1 MLLYLFLGLFVGIS
15 FALMLYF
22 LVIKKSQNQPDKLAD
37 DFFTRFNEK
46 FPEILNKANQ
56 SLVTMAN
63 QKLDA
68 QSRQASADLSGKKES
83 IEKVVAQVLAE
94 LKTNSQKLE
103 QAERKRIGSFES
115 LRQALSSHE
124 KITQSLSA
132 TTESLKKVLSNN
144 QLRGAFGERV
154 AEDLLKMAGFVR
166 GVNYEFNKKQSTTNT
181 RPDFAI
187 LLPDGVRINVDA
199 KFPYQNLQ
207 KMSESKNKAV
217 RQQCFKAFK
226 QDVRQ
231 KIKQVSSRDYIN
243 PEEKTVDFV
252 IVFIPNEMIFSFIYD
267 KMSEIWQDALGKKVI
282 FAGPFSFTAI
292 LRMVLQS
299 YDNFRYQKNV
309 QNIIGHIRLFEQE
322 FAKYNNEFVKIGSRI
337 DSLSRQYDQVDSTRT
352 SKLLRVVDRIKLAG
366 PGVTSEDSPPSN
378 KQLK

>member
-1 MLLYLFLGLFVGIS
+1 MILYLFLGLFVGLS
-15 FALMLYF
+15 FALGLYF
-22 LVIKKSQNQPDKLAD
+22 LVIRKNQSQPDKMAD

-56 SLVTMAN
+56 SLITMAN
-63 QKLDA
+63 QKFDA
-68 QSRQASADLSGKKES
+68 QSRSASADLAGKKES
-83 IEKVVAQVLAE
+83 IEKIITQVLSE
-94 LKTNSQKLE
+94 LKISSQKLE

-115 LRQALSSHE
+115 LRQALSSHQ
-124 KITQSLSA
+124 KITESLS
-132 TTESLKKVLSNN
+132 TTTQALKKVLSNN
-144 QLRGAFGERV
+144 QLRGAFGEKV
-154 AEDLLKMAGFVR
+154 AEDLLKMAGFVK
-166 GVNYEFNKKQSTTNT
+166 GVNYEFNKKQSVTDT

-207 KMSESKNKAV
+207 KMAESKDKATR
-217 RQQCFKAFK
+217 RQCLKDFK

-231 KIKQVSSRDYIN
+231 KIKQVSGRDYIN

-252 IVFIPNEMIFSFIYD
+252 VVFIPNEMIFSFIYD
-267 KMSEIWQDALGKKVI
+267 KMGDIWEGAMRKKVI

-292 LRMVLQS
+292 LRMILQA

-309 QNIIGHIRLFEQE
+309 QSIIGHIRLFEQE
-322 FAKYNNEFVKIGSRI
+322 FTKYNQEFVKIGSRL
-337 DSLSRQYDQVDSTRT
+337 DSLNRQYNQVNSTRT
-352 SKLLRVVDRIKLAG
+352 NQLLRVVDKIKLNK
-366 PGVTSEDSPPSN
+366 PPDN